1 MSITKIK
8 ITNDKLLTYINGLS
22 PLTTKSTA
30 ISWSITRSYA
40 YASASLKTYKE
51 QLSLLVD
58 TFADKKLEDGKE
70 YVQLKDEKAGAV
82 FFNIIFKDEKAAY
95 NAYDL
100 LQKEEIELNIYKPS
114 KEDLIA
120 YLKTNPST
128 MEYLSLDKI
137 LFDLEQIE
145 L

>member
-8 ITNDKLLTYINGLS
+8 ITNNALLTYLNGLT
-22 PLTTKSTA
+22 PLTKKSCA
-30 ISWSITRSYA
+30 ISWSVTRSFA
-40 YASASLKTYKE
+40 YATQSLEEYKK

-70 YVQLKDEKAGAV
+70 YVQLKDDKIGAA
-82 FFNIIFKDEKAAY
+82 FFKDEAAAY
-95 NAYDL
+95 KAYDL
-100 LQKEEIELNIYKPS
+100 FQQEETELSIYKPS

-120 YLKTNPST
+120 YLKTNPPT
-128 MEYLSLDKI
+128 VEYLSLDKI